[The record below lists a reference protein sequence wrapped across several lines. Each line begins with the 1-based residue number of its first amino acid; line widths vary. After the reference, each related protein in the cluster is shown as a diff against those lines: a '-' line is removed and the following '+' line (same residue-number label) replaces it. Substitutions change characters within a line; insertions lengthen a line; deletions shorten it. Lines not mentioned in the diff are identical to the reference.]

1 MGGEAFQRFVSN
13 EINRWRKVAQETGIK
28 PE

>member
-1 MGGEAFQRFVSN
+1 MSGKAFQRCAPK